1 MERNV
6 KVILDGKEVY
16 GYSGQKIL
24 DLCADCGVE
33 IPTLCY
39 DPHLSVHGG
48 CSVCLVDVKGAKSL
62 VRACASTIA
71 PGLVIQTDTE
81 RVRKARK
88 LALELLFSD
97 HVGDCRPPCT
107 LTCPAHGDVQGYV
120 NLAAQGNY
128 EASLA
133 ALHQNITLPASIGRV
148 CPAPCEEKCRRNFVD
163 EQPVSIREIKRFVG
177 DWCLQND
184 ALTPIPVIT
193 ENRRKVAVVGGGPA
207 GVSASYFLRKLGY
220 GVTLYEKEAD
230 LGGMMRYGIP
240 DYRLPREVLK
250 KETQWLV
257 DHGVEVR
264 HGVALGRDVSI
275 EQLRDENDAVLL
287 AMGCWKSSPMRTPGE
302 NLPGVIGGIDFLY
315 KVNNDLPTGIGTRV
329 AVIGGGNTAMD
340 ACRCALRLGAK
351 SVSIVY
357 RRSREEMPAQDI
369 EIQEAM
375 EEGVEFLFLM
385 APKTVV
391 GTERVEALECEKM
404 VLGEPDASGRRKP
417 IPTGEIVRLEVD
429 TVIAAI
435 GQQIRFEGLPETIH
449 NGKQMIVD
457 DNYATPLPGVFV
469 CGDQQTGPDIAV
481 RAIGNGHYAAESIHA
496 YITTGKAQ
504 KPFEYDVV
512 RTDLGPEDFTHIEKQ
527 PQEQVAHINPELRVK
542 MAFKEYGPGLTEE
555 QLLRDA
561 KRCMECGCSDLHEC
575 RLRRYGQDYN
585 VDPERVAGEHL
596 PRVVEANAFYDRNMD
611 KCILCGR
618 CVRTCDEI
626 AGFHAIDFTKRGF
639 EGLIDTEF
647 WKPMDESECTSCGLC
662 VQMCPVGA
670 LTEKR
675 APRWPHSEK
684 PVLVPTAC
692 SACPVGCDLVLNLD
706 KASSRLV
713 RVTTDLDLAS
723 SPTQGNSCRIGR
735 GLPSST
741 AEGRLGT
748 PLMRVNGKTFESE
761 WENALAHVST
771 KLSAVLKAHG
781 PDSVLVLADGGLSNE
796 EALALEKL
804 SSDCLANAPVRF
816 FGVDASS
823 GAWNTFKEKW
833 GPDWKPED
841 YGDLNASDTFLL
853 LDADTDNRQPVLTS
867 FIRKAMRT
875 RHASVVSIGHMPE
888 KLARG
893 ETLSL
898 VPRAGSAVHLIR
910 GILAATLRGKESPV
924 PEALSDYTPA
934 KVESLTGVAAEDIDR
949 AGSILASAKTL
960 SSLFG
965 GSFASN
971 SDLASEVLPLL
982 DSLKQRRVLVLH
994 EASNA
999 HGLLSLNA
1007 IGAGATEVRALVRSG
1022 TVKALV
1028 FVGVSPEKPGLSS
1041 ADLAGLEFSASLTTK
1056 PGELEMAEVE
1066 TLLPIAAWTERE
1078 GSFASLTG
1086 QERHQPAGAAPYGN
1100 SQSLVRAL
1108 SNLSRKMNANLP
1120 AIESALL
1127 R

>member
-24 DLCADCGVE
+24 DLCAECGVE

-48 CSVCLVDVKGAKSL
+48 CSVCLGDVKGAKSL
-62 VRACASTIA
+62 VRACASTIS
-71 PGLVIQTDTE
+71 PGIVISTDTE

-120 NLAAQGNY
+120 NLAAQGKF
-128 EASLA
+128 EDSLD
-133 ALHQNITLPASIGRV
+133 ALHKNITLPASIGRV

-177 DWCLQND
+177 DWCLAHDRLSN
-184 ALTPIPVIT
+184 IPEIA
-193 ENRRKVAVVGGGPA
+193 ENHRKVAIVGGGPA
-207 GVSASYFLRKLGY
+207 GVSAAYFLRKMGY
-220 GVTLYEKEAD
+220 GVTLYDKETD

-240 DYRLPREVLK
+240 DYRLPREILK
-250 KETQWLV
+250 REIQWIT
-257 DHGVEVR
+257 DHGVSVKN
-264 HGVALGRDVSI
+264 GMALGKDVSL

-302 NLPGVIGGIDFLY
+302 DLSGVVGGIDFLY
-315 KVNNDLPTGIGTRV
+315 KVNNDLPAGIGSRV

-340 ACRCALRLGAK
+340 ACRCAKRLGAD
-351 SVSIVY
+351 SVTVVY

-369 EIQEAM
+369 EIEEAM

-391 GTERVEALECEKM
+391 GNGRVEALECEKM

-417 IPTGEIVRLEVD
+417 LPTGEVVRLEVD

-435 GQQIRFEGLPETIH
+435 GQQIRFDGIPETIH
-449 NGKQMIVD
+449 NGKQMLVD

-481 RAIGNGHYAAESIHA
+481 RAIGNGHFAAESIHA

-512 RTDLGPEDFTHIEKQ
+512 RSDLGPDDFTHIDKQ
-527 PQEQVAHINPELRVK
+527 PQEKVAHVDPQVRVSLG
-542 MAFKEYGPGLTEE
+542 FKEFSPGLTEE
-555 QLLRDA
+555 QTLRDA
-561 KRCMECGCSDLHEC
+561 KRCMECGCQDLHEC
-575 RLRRYGQDYN
+575 RLRRYGQDYAVN
-585 VDPERVAGEHL
+585 PERVAGEHIS
-596 PRVVEANAFYDRNMD
+596 RVVEANAFYDRNMD

-647 WKPMDESECTSCGLC
+647 WKPIDESECTSCGLC

-670 LTEKR
+670 LMEKK

-692 SACPVGCDLVLNLD
+692 SECPVGCDLVLNLD
-706 KASSRLV
+706 KASSRIV
-713 RVTTDLDLAS
+713 RVTTDLDNAA

-735 GLPSST
+735 GLSVATS
-741 AEGRLGT
+741 ENRLAA
-748 PLMRVNGKTFESE
+748 PLSRVNGNTYEVE
-761 WENALAHVST
+761 WDNALAHVSS
-771 KLSAVLKAHG
+771 KLGSILEAQG
-781 PDSVLVLADGGLSNE
+781 PDSLLVLAGGSLGNE
-796 EALALEKL
+796 EAAALLAFSK
-804 SSDCLANAPVRF
+804 SCLGKAPVRF
-816 FGVDASS
+816 AGLKSS
-823 GAWNTFKEKW
+823 IGAWKALTGKW
-833 GPDWKPED
+833 GTDWKPED
-841 YGDLNASDTFLL
+841 LGDLAVSDAYLL
-853 LDADTDNRQPVLTS
+853 LDAEIDSDQPVLTS
-867 FIRKAMRT
+867 MIRKAMRT
-875 RHASVVSIGHMPE
+875 KHASVISIGGVPG
-888 KLARG
+888 KLSRG
-893 ETLSL
+893 EALCLT
-898 VPRAGSAVHLIR
+898 PKPGTEIHL
-910 GILAATLRGKESPV
+910 LRGLFNAVLQNKGAAL
-924 PEALSDYTPA
+924 PEDLADYSPA
-934 KVESLTGVAAEDIDR
+934 KVESLTGVRQELVRDAA
-949 AGSILASAKTL
+949 AALSSAKQL

-965 GSFASN
+965 GMFAADA
-971 SDLASEVLPLL
+971 DLASEVLPLL
-982 DSLKQRRVLVLH
+982 ESLKQRRVMVLH
-994 EASNA
+994 KAANA

-1007 IGAGATEVRALVRSG
+1007 AGIGESEARESIRSG
-1022 TVKALV
+1022 KTKGLILVGLSAEKA
-1028 FVGVSPEKPGLSS
+1028 GLSS
-1041 ADLAGLEFSASLTTK
+1041 ADLEGLDLFVALTSS
-1056 PGELEMAEVE
+1056 PSQVDLEKAEM
-1066 TLLPIAAWTERE
+1066 LLPTAAWTERE
-1078 GSFASLTG
+1078 GSFNSITG
-1086 QERHQPAGAAPYGN
+1086 QLRFQPAAAAAYGKAR
-1100 SQSLVRAL
+1100 SLVRIVSA
-1108 SNLSRKMNANLP
+1108 LSRKMKANLP
-1120 AIESALL
+1120 SVEAAL
-1127 R
+1127 RN

>member
-1 MERNV
+1 M
-6 KVILDGKEVY
+6 
-16 GYSGQKIL
+16 
-24 DLCADCGVE
+24 
-33 IPTLCY
+33 
-39 DPHLSVHGG
+39 
-48 CSVCLVDVKGAKSL
+48 
-62 VRACASTIA
+62 
-71 PGLVIQTDTE
+71 
-81 RVRKARK
+81 
-88 LALELLFSD
+88 
-97 HVGDCRPPCT
+97 
-107 LTCPAHGDVQGYV
+107 
-120 NLAAQGNY
+120 
-128 EASLA
+128 
-133 ALHQNITLPASIGRV
+133 
-148 CPAPCEEKCRRNFVD
+148 
-163 EQPVSIREIKRFVG
+163 
-177 DWCLQND
+177 
-184 ALTPIPVIT
+184 
-193 ENRRKVAVVGGGPA
+193 
-207 GVSASYFLRKLGY
+207 
-220 GVTLYEKEAD
+220 
-230 LGGMMRYGIP
+230 
-240 DYRLPREVLK
+240 
-250 KETQWLV
+250 ETQWLV
-257 DHGVEVR
+257 DHGIEVR

-315 KVNNDLPTGIGTRV
+315 KVNNNLPTGIGTRV

-404 VLGEPDASGRRKP
+404 LLGEPDASGRRKP
-417 IPTGEIVRLEVD
+417 IPTGDIVRLEVD

-527 PQEQVAHINPELRVK
+527 PQEHVAHINPELRVK
-542 MAFKEYGPGLTEE
+542 MGFKEYGPGLTEE
-555 QLLRDA
+555 QLLKDA

-713 RVTTDLDLAS
+713 RITTDLDLAS

-735 GLPSST
+735 GLPSTT

-748 PLMRVNGKTFESE
+748 PLMRVNGKTFEND

-771 KLSAVLKAHG
+771 KLRAVLEAHG
-781 PDSVLVLADGGLSNE
+781 PESVLVLADGGLSNE
-796 EALALEKL
+796 EALALDKL
-804 SSDCLANAPVRF
+804 SSDCLANAPVRIF
-816 FGVDASS
+816 DIDASS

-853 LDADTDNRQPVLTS
+853 LGADTDNRQPVLTS

-875 RHASVVSIGHMPE
+875 RHAAVVSIGHMPE

-893 ETLSL
+893 EALSL
-898 VPRAGSAVHLIR
+898 VPRPGSEIHLIR
-910 GILAATLRGKESPV
+910 GILAATLRIKEAQV
-924 PEALSDYTPA
+924 PETLSDYTPA
-934 KVESLTGVAAEDIDR
+934 KVESLTGVSAEDIDR
-949 AGSILASAKTL
+949 AGGLLASAKTL

-965 GSFASN
+965 GVFASN
-971 SDLASEVLPLL
+971 SELAAEVLPLL
-982 DSLKQRRVLVLH
+982 ESLKQRRVLVLH
-994 EASNA
+994 DASNA
-999 HGLLSLNA
+999 HGLLSLKTV
-1007 IGAGATEVRALVRSG
+1007 GASAAEVQALVRSG

-1028 FVGVSPEKPGLSS
+1028 FVEVCPERPGLSS
-1041 ADLAGLEFSASLTTK
+1041 ADLAGLEFAVSLTTT

-1066 TLLPIAAWTERE
+1066 ILLPLAAWTERE

-1086 QERHQPAGAAPYGN
+1086 QERHQPAGAAPYGK
-1100 SQSLVRAL
+1100 SQSLVRVL